1 MISTDTPANV
11 IRDTVLPH
19 RMTKTALRGPRTAA
33 LVWLGAYLAAS
44 GLVLS
49 VSGHRWL
56 ALAHT
61 AGIAAA
67 AWGCLDRRL
76 LARTVGDLLP
86 LLIAPILYGEVPLLI
101 GALGSSYH
109 DVLIQRWELA
119 VFGTHPSRILAT
131 FMPNTAWS
139 ELLHAGYL
147 AYYPAIFI
155 PPLILYARGDR
166 RAYAQTVLA
175 LTVAYIVCWTVFAV
189 GPVEGPRYLW
199 TPNAPDGPA
208 RRLTV
213 AILAAGSSRGA
224 AFPSSH
230 MAVIVVQTVMASRWQ
245 PKVGAILA
253 VTSVLVGLGAVYGG
267 FHYGVDMLAGAV
279 VGFIV
284 AGAVLRVHWNEEV
297 LNGLHDQD
305 ELTQGR

>member
-1 MISTDTPANV
+1 MSA
-11 IRDTVLPH
+11 VL
-19 RMTKTALRGPRTAA
+19 REPRTAA
-33 LVWLGAYLAAS
+33 LAWLGAYLAAS
-44 GLVLS
+44 GLVLG
-49 VSGHRWL
+49 VSGHPWL

-67 AWGCLDRRL
+67 AWGCLDRRH

-109 DVLIQRWELA
+109 DVLIQHWELA
-119 VFGTHPSRILAT
+119 VFGAHPSRLLAT

-155 PPLILYARGDR
+155 PPLVLYARGER
-166 RAYAQTVLA
+166 HAYAQTVVA
-175 LTVAYIVCWTVFAV
+175 LTVAYVVCWTVFAV
-189 GPVEGPRYLW
+189 VPVEGPRYLW

-208 RRLTV
+208 RRLAV
-213 AILAAGSSRGA
+213 EILAAGSSRGA

-230 MAVIVVQTVMASRWQ
+230 MAIIVVQTVMAIRWQ
-245 PKVGAILA
+245 PKMGAILA
-253 VTSVLVGLGAVYGG
+253 LTSVLVGVGAVYGG
-267 FHYGVDMLAGAV
+267 FHYGVDMIAGAV
-279 VGFIV
+279 LGFIV
-284 AGAVLRVHWNEEV
+284 AAAVLLIRWKEEY
-297 LNGLHDQD
+297 
-305 ELTQGR
+305 